1 MTGSQGGGM
10 SQADPTP
17 NSKHPGMR
25 SFFAYQSNRIG
36 PRALMISG
44 FSALLILM
52 AVLAFD
58 SIRAL
63 RDLEAN
69 SARVRQA
76 YVTREGTLRKIRVS
90 LYESGNLLREY
101 TLKDS
106 SPDTRRSYVAQ
117 LHDLRDHANAAM
129 ETCLTQSA
137 PELQDPLR
145 QLSSELASYWLA
157 ADQIMDEGVNKNN
170 QIALHKAAVAQRSNI
185 LAMANEVS
193 KVNEL
198 ELHLANFEISKLF
211 ARSRDRLENFTALAI
226 GIGLLLAI
234 LSIVYVS
241 RLEKRARE
249 KYLES
254 LSYEREL
261 KELSKSLVDAQENER
276 RSISRELH
284 DEIAQTLGALLIN
297 VRDLIDSPEPSNSNG
312 KGLQKIR
319 LLAEDCVH
327 KVRNMA
333 LLLRPSMLDDLGLI
347 AALEWQAREV
357 SKRNGLLVQILDRD
371 FDDDLPEEYKT
382 CIYRIVQEALN
393 NCTAHAH
400 ASHVRVRLEEDN
412 EYCILSI
419 EDDGVG
425 FDPARKS
432 GLGLLGMHERVARL
446 GGTLVLDA
454 APGRGTNICVK
465 IPLIRSRQNE
475 PLLS

>member
-1 MTGSQGGGM
+1 M

-17 NSKHPGMR
+17 NIASPGAR
-25 SFFAYQSNRIG
+25 SFFAYPSSRIG
-36 PRALMISG
+36 LRALMISG

-63 RDLEAN
+63 RDLEAS

-117 LHDLRDHANAAM
+117 LHDLRDHADAAM
-129 ETCLTQSA
+129 ETCLTESA
-137 PELQDPLR
+137 PELQDPLQR
-145 QLSSELASYWLA
+145 LSRELASYWRA
-157 ADQIMDEGVNKNN
+157 SDQIMSEGVHKNN

-198 ELHLANFEISKLF
+198 ELHLANLEISKLF
-211 ARSRDRLENFTALAI
+211 SRSRDRLENFTALAI
-226 GIGLLLAI
+226 GIGLLLAVCSI
-234 LSIVYVS
+234 LYIS

-261 KELSKSLVDAQENER
+261 KALSKSLVDAQENER

-297 VRDLIDSPEPSNSNG
+297 VRDLIDGPTSNSNG

-319 LLAEDCVH
+319 QLAEECVH

-333 LLLRPSMLDDLGLI
+333 LLLRPSMLDDLGLR

-357 SKRNGLLVQILDRD
+357 SKRNGLLVQVLDRD
-371 FDDDLPEEYKT
+371 FDDDLPEEHKT

-400 ASHVRVRLEEDN
+400 ASCVRVRLEEDN
-412 EYCILSI
+412 EYCALSI

-425 FDPARKS
+425 FDPVRKR
-432 GLGLLGMHERVARL
+432 GLGLLGMHERVIRL
-446 GGTLVLDA
+446 GGTLVLDS
-454 APGRGTNICVK
+454 APGKGTRICVK
-465 IPLIRSRQNE
+465 IPLARSRQAE

>member
-1 MTGSQGGGM
+1 M

-17 NSKHPGMR
+17 NITSTGTR
-25 SFFAYQSNRIG
+25 SFFAYQSSQIG

-63 RDLEAN
+63 HDLEGS

-101 TLKDS
+101 TLTDS

-129 ETCLTQSA
+129 ETCLTESA
-137 PELQDPLR
+137 PELQDPLQR
-145 QLSSELASYWLA
+145 LSRELASYWHA
-157 ADQIMDEGVNKNN
+157 ADQIMSEGVHKNN
-170 QIALHKAAVAQRSNI
+170 QIALHKAVVAQRSNI

-198 ELHLANFEISKLF
+198 ELHLANLEISKLF
-211 ARSRDRLENFTALAI
+211 SRSRDRLENFTALAI
-226 GIGLLLAI
+226 GIGLLLAVCSI
-234 LSIVYVS
+234 LYVA

-249 KYLES
+249 RYLES
-254 LSYEREL
+254 LNYEHEL

-297 VRDLIDSPEPSNSNG
+297 VRDLIDSPQTSNSNS

-319 LLAEDCVH
+319 LLAEECVY

-333 LLLRPSMLDDLGLI
+333 LLLRPSMLDDLGLL

-357 SKRNGLLVQILDRD
+357 SKRNGLLVQVLDRD
-371 FDDDLPEEYKT
+371 FDDDLPEEHKT

-400 ASHVRVRLEEDN
+400 ASCVRVRLEEDN
-412 EYCILSI
+412 EYCALSI

-425 FDPARKS
+425 FDPARKR

-446 GGTLVLDA
+446 GGTLVIDS
-454 APGRGTNICVK
+454 APGKGTRICVK
-465 IPLIRSRQNE
+465 IPVAQSRQAE